1 MAQVQSGI
9 SRRRV
14 QSRFDSLAEWSDWL
28 KVHASPARPDD
39 TPVLADQSGP
49 PRRAGRE
56 ELMALVEHQRA
67 RYAADA
73 ARARRKGE

>member
-1 MAQVQSGI
+1 MAQVQSEI

-14 QSRFDSLAEWSDWL
+14 QSRFGSLAEWSDWL
-28 KVHASPARPDD
+28 NAHASPARPDD
-39 TPVLADQSGP
+39 TPVLADQTGR

-67 RYAADA
+67 RYAADSA
-73 ARARRKGE
+73 GARRRGE